1 MTPEGTDK
9 IRVIRAGELRPGQ
22 PTAGMIREEA
32 FGTGSLWA
40 GLVRTEP
47 GMRSGW
53 HHHGS
58 HQTAIYVLSGRLRME
73 SGPGRPEVAEAGP
86 GDFIYV
92 PEGAVH
98 RESNPSDEQAVA
110 VILRSGTGEVVVN
123 VEGPEP

>member
-1 MTPEGTDK
+1 MMPERADK
-9 IRVIRAGELRPGQ
+9 IRVVRAGELRPGQ
-22 PTAGMIREEA
+22 PTAGMVREEA

-58 HQTAIYVLSGRLRME
+58 HQTAIYVLSGSLRME
-73 SGPGRPEVAEAGP
+73 SGPGGSDLVEAGP
-86 GDFIYV
+86 GDFIHV
-92 PEGAVH
+92 PPEAVH
-98 RESNPSDEQAVA
+98 RESNPTEEQAVA

-123 VEGPEP
+123 VEGPGP

>member
-1 MTPEGTDK
+1 MMPEGAHK
-9 IRVIRAGELRPGQ
+9 VRVVRAGELRPGQ
-22 PTAGMIREEA
+22 PTAGMVREEA
-32 FGTGSLWA
+32 FATGSLWA

-73 SGPGRPEVAEAGP
+73 SGPGGSEVAEAGP
-86 GDFIYV
+86 GDFIHV
-92 PEGAVH
+92 PADAVH
-98 RESNPSDEQAVA
+98 RESNPAAEQAVA

-123 VEGPEP
+123 VERPEP

>member
-1 MTPEGTDK
+1 MMPEGADK
-9 IRVIRAGELRPGQ
+9 IRVVRAGELRPGQ

-73 SGPGRPEVAEAGP
+73 SGPGGSEVAEASP
-86 GDFIYV
+86 GDFIHV

-98 RESNPSDEQAVA
+98 RESNPTDEQAVA

-123 VEGPEP
+123 VEDPEP

>member
-1 MTPEGTDK
+1 MTSLDGV
-9 IRVIRAGELRPGQ
+9 RLIRAGELRPGQ
-22 PTAGMIREEA
+22 PTTGMTRQEA
-32 FGTGSLWA
+32 VATESMWA

-58 HQTAIYVLSGRLRME
+58 HETAIYVVAGRMRME
-73 SGPGRPEVAEAGP
+73 SGPGGSETVEAGV

-92 PEGAVH
+92 PGGAIH
-98 RESNPSDEQAVA
+98 RESNPTEDQAVA

-123 VEGPEP
+123 VEGPHR

>member
-9 IRVIRAGELRPGQ
+9 IRVIRAGDLRPGQ

-32 FGTGSLWA
+32 FATGSLWA

-58 HQTAIYVLSGRLRME
+58 HQTAIYILSGRLRME
-73 SGPGRPEVAEAGP
+73 SGPGGSEVAEAGP
-86 GDFIYV
+86 GDFIHV

-98 RESNPSDEQAVA
+98 RESNPTDEQAVA
-110 VILRSGTGEVVVN
+110 VIIRSGTGEVVVN